1 MSAFA
6 VLLCSF
12 SLALG
17 QVKPPVAPSPGAPSA
32 SANPPSPGRSA
43 ADAPPKVEKPFIT
56 PEISQRYVSP
66 DEGPQE
72 LVAPCKEIH
81 DKRVR
86 LVPEVRIES
95 VPQYIPGKAEFGTT
109 RQDVQIHYREEKQ
122 TITTL
127 KLRTV
132 ERRIQVLSRRT
143 ILKGEV
149 DPTTGEAAC
158 DCRQVTVPVTVTM
171 NCQVLEPVTEEI
183 IVRVPEVKTIESPIL
198 VRRFGLLAG
207 EKAQIAKRYRAVLF
221 NDPIAVPPCV
231 EDLSPRDPLGRPESP
246 EGIGN
251 PSRRAL
257 PGPSPLALPGPS
269 SLALP
274 GPSSDLPQPLPNQ
287 VLPKP
292 IRGNR
297 EEGQASPLPLPSE
310 TQSLPKPR

>member
-6 VLLCSF
+6 LLLCSF
-12 SLALG
+12 SLSLG
-17 QVKPPVAPSPGAPSA
+17 QVKPPIAPPPGASPTAPNS
-32 SANPPSPGRSA
+32 PSPGRSPV
-43 ADAPPKVEKPFIT
+43 DAPPKVEKPFLT
-56 PEISQRYVSP
+56 PEITQRYVSP

-86 LVPEVRIES
+86 LVPDVRIES
-95 VPQYIPGKAEFGTT
+95 VPQYTPGKAEFGTT

-122 TITTL
+122 TITTM

-143 ILKGEV
+143 ILKGEI

-158 DCRQVTVPVTVTM
+158 DCRQVTVPVMVTM

-221 NDPIAVPPCV
+221 DDPIAVPPCHD
-231 EDLSPRDPLGRPESP
+231 DLSPRDPLGRPESP

-257 PGPSPLALPGPS
+257 PGPS
-269 SLALP
+269 
-274 GPSSDLPQPLPNQ
+274 SDLPQPLPNQ

-292 IRGNR
+292 SRGNW
-297 EEGQASPLPLPSE
+297 EEGQASPLPFPSE